1 MLQNLPVT
9 VEGGSVGS
17 QLGVTEV
24 PEKSGKKRKRERA
37 ICALL
42 CVVPEQTQFPHLEN
56 KNVDA
61 SITGLR

>member
-24 PEKSGKKRKRERA
+24 PEKSGKKRERA

-61 SITGLR
+61 SITGLW